1 MSQFDRLVRV
11 RVGDERGEGF
21 EFGSQFRITF
31 DVTKT
36 LKRDE
41 NTMLVRVYN
50 VAPDTRDKLVQSGKF
65 VTLDA
70 GYENLTA
77 LASGDLVRAVVKK
90 EPPDSYLELECS
102 DAARAFRDTR
112 VSLSFA
118 AETPVETVLNAVLDS
133 FDLPVSREG
142 VEIEGLY
149 RNGWSFSGRA
159 ADALDKVTE
168 KADIIW
174 SVQDGRIELLG
185 KQEPRLGSL
194 IELTPSTGL
203 IASPE
208 KLEDTEGQTETQ
220 KGDGYRV
227 RALLNPKLRPGDL
240 VVLESEQVTRGR
252 YRADSVTFTG
262 DMRGNDWIM
271 EAELYA
277 EA

>member
-1 MSQFDRLVRV
+1 MSQFDRLIRV

-31 DVTKT
+31 DVSKT
-36 LKRDE
+36 LRREE

-50 VAPDTRDKLVQSGKF
+50 VAIETRQKLVQDGKF

-70 GYENLTA
+70 GYENLTT

-102 DAARAFRDTR
+102 DAARSFRDTR

-118 AETPVETVLNAVLDS
+118 AETSVSTVLDAVLGA
-133 FDLPVSREG
+133 FDFPVSREG
-142 VEIEGLY
+142 VEITGLY

-159 ADALDKVTE
+159 VDALDKVTE

-185 KQEPRLGSL
+185 KQQPRLGSL
-194 IELTPSTGL
+194 IKITPSTGL

-208 KLEDTEGQTETQ
+208 KLEDTEGQTEKN

-240 VVLESEQVTRGR
+240 VVLESEQVPRAR
-252 YRADSVTFTG
+252 YRADSVTFKG

-271 EAELYA
+271 EVELYA
-277 EA
+277 QA